1 MGQLVHRM
9 GLSPTR
15 TEAFARE
22 MLVDNALVTSTFHGL
37 LS

>member
-1 MGQLVHRM
+1 MGQRVHRM
-9 GLSPTR
+9 GRSTTG

-22 MLVDNALVTSTFHGL
+22 ILGDNALVTSTFHGL